1 MISDRSAGC
10 TLCPRQ
16 CGADRD
22 KGERG
27 VCGCSAE
34 IKVARAALH
43 MWEEPC
49 ISGTRGS
56 GAVFFSGCPLH
67 CIYCQNHAI
76 SDGKAGRIITTER
89 LSQIFLELQDKGAAN
104 INLVTPGHY
113 AVAVSK
119 ALKEAKKKGL
129 SLPVICNTGGY
140 ETVETLRVLSEVT
153 DVWLPDFKYLN
164 PETAGR
170 FSHAPDYPKR
180 AKEAIDFMVKQTGQL
195 QTDAD
200 GYVTKGVIVRHLVLP
215 GHVGEATDI
224 IRYLH
229 ETYGDRIWLSILN
242 QYTPPK
248 EELPYRELNRKL
260 TSYEYKKA
268 VDFAL
273 SIGVENAY
281 IQEGGTAEESFIPAF
296 DAEGV

>member
-1 MISDRSAGC
+1 
-10 TLCPRQ
+10 
-16 CGADRD
+16 
-22 KGERG
+22 
-27 VCGCSAE
+27 
-34 IKVARAALH
+34 

-76 SDGKAGRIITTER
+76 SDGKAGKIITTER

-180 AKEAIDFMVKQTGQL
+180 AKEAIDFMVKQAGPL
-195 QTDAD
+195 QTDAN